1 MVVLTW
7 GRFDGGQ
14 FDCGRFDGGQ
24 FDCGRFDLRP
34 ILLEIKYWRQQLR
47 LAKFGNARLYYNLT
61 FK

>member
-24 FDCGRFDLRP
+24 FDCGRFDLEADFTGNQ
-34 ILLEIKYWRQQLR
+34 ILETT
-47 LAKFGNARLYYNLT
+47 A
-61 FK
+61 